1 MSMVPRPSVRRRGQ
15 RLWVLLRPALTGVAL
30 LVVYFTLPLDRP
42 GHGSVPGLFIG
53 LVALAA
59 LVAWQIR
66 AVMTSPSPWLRAAES
81 LATAIPLYIVLFAF
95 SHATMSY
102 WDRAAF
108 TEPIDRTD
116 SLYFTIT
123 TLATVGFGDIAPVS
137 QPARIVVTVQMVT
150 GLILLG
156 LVIKA
161 FLGAVQIGLRNAEES
176 RASQNDAGGPAP
188 GGDGRPVETDGPA
201 SGDGRPSG
209 SGPVGG

>member
-1 MSMVPRPSVRRRGQ
+1 MSTVDDISAWRRRQ
-15 RLWVLLRPALTGVAL
+15 RPWVLLRPVLTGLAL
-30 LVVYFTLPLDRP
+30 LVVYYTLPLDRP
-42 GHGSVPGLFIG
+42 EHGSVPGLFTG
-53 LVALAA
+53 LIALAA

-116 SLYFTIT
+116 ALYFTIT

-161 FLGAVQIGLRNAEES
+161 FLGAVQIGLRNAEGS
-176 RASQNDAGGPAP
+176 RASQSDAGGAA
-188 GGDGRPVETDGPA
+188 GHDDGRPVETDRPT
-201 SGDGRPSG
+201 SGDGGPSD
-209 SGPVGG
+209 SGPAGG